1 MAYTKT
7 NSLQQAA
14 IVDFVTAAHGNDI
27 CNVYACLPSKHP
39 LVVGNRVGQ
48 IRRVTDALAYGWD
61 ELGHRTRL
69 TPDLRVLQD

>member
-7 NSLQQAA
+7 NAAQQAA
-14 IVDFVTAAHGNDI
+14 IVDFVTAAHGNGI
-27 CNVYACLPSKHP
+27 YNIYACLPRNHP
-39 LVVGNRVGQ
+39 LIVGNRVGQ

-61 ELGHRTRL
+61 ELRNRTRL